1 MKTKASFIFKEI
13 SKLSYFIYLFHHQI
27 IYDIKG
33 AIDINKWSNPIINIG
48 AITLI
53 TIISAKILFI
63 TVNSLFQWYYF
74 KKLESFFI

>member
-1 MKTKASFIFKEI
+1 MRKFDYSFLEELVPA
-13 SKLSYFIYLFHHQI
+13 KLLNLTAI